1 MSSVSAW
8 KIRREVFRLV
18 RKAASLPAVT
28 AELLL
33 VTKVYDLIQS
43 RKVKTSVGQVPLGDK
58 VAIYLVFPESG
69 VQKSHSLALDYLRAK
84 GYAPVVVSNVPLRD
98 AECRDLLGQS
108 ALVIQRPNIG
118 YDFGGYR
125 DGIRAIMP
133 VLPRLQQLVILN
145 DSAWFPARPGADW
158 IADAEAMDRDLVAAT
173 SNYGFCRADVEAFR
187 DARWSF
193 GTDHPNFHYCSFAL
207 LLGSRILRAPDF
219 ARFWNHLPLT
229 QNKTRTVRRGEIGFT
244 RWTVRHGFSHGA
256 THDPVDLDLRLEA
269 LNDKAL
275 REFVR
280 TTVIFGDERL
290 AAVKRDLLAAPRI
303 DRPGMIGFVLTAVAR
318 LGAGYVLANDN
329 ILNRGCAFL
338 KKSPVWLDRDAS
350 DLTVELVESIGGD
363 LGATLLAEVADLR
376 GRKLPGLAQ
385 TFRRGTA
392 TPMPGVGIRAGTSVR
407 GTRRAVTSAR
417 AGKAQ
422 IGRFANRR

>member
-1 MSSVSAW
+1 M
-8 KIRREVFRLV
+8 I
-18 RKAASLPAVT
+18 

-43 RKVKTSVGQVPLGDK
+43 RKVQTSVGQVPLGDK
-58 VAIYLVFPESG
+58 VAIYLIFPESG
-69 VQKSHSLALDYLRAK
+69 VQKSHALALDYLRAK
-84 GYAPVVVSNVPLRD
+84 GYAPVVVSNIPLRNG
-98 AECRDLLGQS
+98 ECQDLLGQS

-125 DGIRAIMP
+125 DGIRAIMSR
-133 VLPRLQQLVILN
+133 LPRLQQLVILN

-158 IADAEAMDRDLVAAT
+158 IADAEALGRDLVAAT
-173 SNYGFCRADVEAFR
+173 SNYGFTRADVEAFR

-193 GTDHPNFHYCSFAL
+193 DTDHPNFHYCSFAL
-207 LLGSRILRAPDF
+207 LLGNRILRSPDF
-219 ARFWNHLPLT
+219 ARFWNRLPLT

-244 RWTVRHGFSHGA
+244 RWAIRRGFSHGA

-269 LNDKAL
+269 MNDKAL
-275 REFVR
+275 RAFVR

-290 AAVKRDLLAAPRI
+290 ATIRRELLAAPRI

-318 LGAGYVLANDN
+318 LGAGYVLAHDN
-329 ILNRGCAFL
+329 ILHRGCAFL

-350 DLTVELVESIGGD
+350 DVTIELAERIGSET
-363 LGATLLAEVADLR
+363 GATLLAEIADLR
-376 GRKLPGLAQ
+376 GRKLPGLAE
-385 TFRRGTA
+385 TFRRGSA
-392 TPMPGVGIRAGTSVR
+392 KPMPGAGIRVGASVR

-422 IGRFANRR
+422 AGRFANRR